1 MAIEIHL
8 PPGARSA
15 PPAAVTSTSNL
26 HRSRASQTRKPQ
38 TTPLESPARPQ
49 WSRDDDPLPVG
60 LISLSVRCR
69 ARRHLA
75 RPGLLENGQEISWV
89 RQPSVVV
96 SRLAACHCVPNASQA
111 RRERALVTRIG
122 TAFPFRTES
131 IFNFYRKLSIFLRG
145 FFFPSRVNVPMRYDD
160 AISWYFVERFV
171 SRAEERLQKML

>member
-1 MAIEIHL
+1 MIRATRKNGLRACSEFRTGPGRGSKKAVTSGWTGRASYHEAMAIEIHL

-49 WSRDDDPLPVG
+49 WSRDDDPLDVG

-69 ARRHLA
+69 SRRHLA

-111 RRERALVTRIG
+111 RRERALCDG
-122 TAFPFRTES
+122 TA
-131 IFNFYRKLSIFLRG
+131 KLKL
-145 FFFPSRVNVPMRYDD
+145 
-160 AISWYFVERFV
+160 
-171 SRAEERLQKML
+171 